1 MGLSSAQAEDIL
13 TEDEISAGMVFPVV
27 ANTLLGSAGT
37 FLMMILMLFAVMS
50 TGAGQV
56 IAISSMII
64 YDIYQPY
71 VRPFRD
77 HHKANE
83 PLSPPYKNNHRKTIA
98 CSVSCPVSQR
108 RTSVASVAACEG
120 NLQPHPPPG
129 AWSASET
136 TESFFEQKK
145 KASFISLTTCVLPIR
160 IIEPTRKNC

>member
-37 FLMMILMLFAVMS
+37 FLMMVLMLYAVMS

-71 VRPFRD
+71 VRPFRE
-77 HHKANE
+77 HHKAN
-83 PLSPPYKNNHRKTIA
+83 
-98 CSVSCPVSQR
+98 
-108 RTSVASVAACEG
+108 
-120 NLQPHPPPG
+120 
-129 AWSASET
+129 
-136 TESFFEQKK
+136 
-145 KASFISLTTCVLPIR
+145 
-160 IIEPTRKNC
+160 